1 MITNG
6 FTYIAVL
13 VFIAALLV
21 WLQRYTK
28 SKFFDYAPPIV
39 LLYLI
44 TMILCTLGAW
54 DMEATKPA
62 YSVLKNN
69 LLYAMI
75 FLMLLRCDIR
85 KIIKLGPKMLGG
97 FFAASVS
104 ISLAFIAT
112 FAIMKGPLGSE
123 AWKALGALCGSWM
136 GGSGNMIAVQAALDI
151 GEADMAYA
159 LVVDSIDY
167 SIWVMFLLWAINLAP
182 KFNKWVKAD
191 TTTLDEVSRRLEEDA
206 KGNEDKASFVNL
218 IFLLG
223 LALVISAFG
232 QDIGAALNG
241 AMPFLDKATWTVL
254 LITLSGLIGAVTPV
268 GRMAGSTELSNLLLY
283 SVVALLA
290 SRASFLELTDAP
302 AWILAGFMILA
313 IHGIILVLLA
323 KIFHLDMFTCG
334 VASLAN
340 IGGSASAPILA
351 GAYSGALV
359 PVGVLMALMGYVIG
373 CCMCNSPF
381 FYTIFCLAAQ
391 ICAAHAL
398 VGQQFS
404 TGALH
409 DHTARLKDVGTVC
422 HGKSHLCVLL
432 HQQDGHAFLVH
443 VLDDVE
449 DLLHQQRRKAHG
461 RLVQHQH
468 GSVAH
473 QCTAHSQHLLL
484 AAGHGTGQLL
494 AALLQAGEQLK
505 HLFLVGCN
513 GGSRLGVCTHVQI
526 FFHGHVQEHMTAFRH
541 MGKACFHDLVGA
553 HALDA
558 AALVQDVAGLG
569 LQQAGNGLQG
579 GGFASTVGT
588 DQGDDLALIHLE
600 GDVLDGV
607 DVAVIDVDV
616 INFQ

>member
-1 MITNG
+1 MSPAIQNG
-6 FTYIAVL
+6 FT
-13 VFIAALLV
+13 FIAFLMFVAGGLLALEKYAKWKIVNYMPPLV
-21 WLQRYTK
+21 WIY
-28 SKFFDYAPPIV
+28 
-39 LLYLI
+39 LLNMVFC
-44 TMILCTLGAW
+44 TMGLFNSDAVSS
-54 DMEATKPA
+54 A
-62 YSVLKNN
+62 YGSLKNN

-104 ISLAFIAT
+104 ISVGFIAT
-112 FAIMKGPLGSE
+112 FAIMKGALGSE

-206 KGNEDKASFVNL
+206 KSNEDKASFVNL

-232 QDIGAALNG
+232 QDIGAALNS

-313 IHGIILVLLA
+313 IHGIILMLLA

-373 CCMCNSPF
+373 
-381 FYTIFCLAAQ
+381 
-391 ICAAHAL
+391 
-398 VGQQFS
+398 
-404 TGALH
+404 
-409 DHTARLKDVGTVC
+409 TAGGLI
-422 HGKSHLCVLL
+422 
-432 HQQDGHAFLVH
+432 
-443 VLDDVE
+443 
-449 DLLHQQRRKAHG
+449 
-461 RLVQHQH
+461 
-468 GSVAH
+468 
-473 QCTAHSQHLLL
+473 TANIMSLL
-484 AAGHGTGQLL
+484 A
-494 AALLQAGEQLK
+494 
-505 HLFLVGCN
+505 
-513 GGSRLGVCTHVQI
+513 
-526 FFHGHVQEHMTAFRH
+526 
-541 MGKACFHDLVGA
+541 
-553 HALDA
+553 
-558 AALVQDVAGLG
+558 
-569 LQQAGNGLQG
+569 
-579 GGFASTVGT
+579 
-588 DQGDDLALIHLE
+588 
-600 GDVLDGV
+600 
-607 DVAVIDVDV
+607 
-616 INFQ
+616 